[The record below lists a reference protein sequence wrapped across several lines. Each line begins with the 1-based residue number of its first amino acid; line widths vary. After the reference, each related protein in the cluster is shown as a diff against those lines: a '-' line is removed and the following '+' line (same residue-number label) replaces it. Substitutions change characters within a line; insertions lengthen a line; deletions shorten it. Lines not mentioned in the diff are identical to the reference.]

1 MATFTDVYKQELKSK
16 GILNSLGSAAFK
28 RTKER
33 LDPRNM
39 LFGGSGMLAASGQK
53 IFGKGYQSLD
63 KTPGKK
69 LSESGTFNGEIKSEV
84 LNSLL
89 ASSQNQE
96 AQLSII
102 AKNTMNGNAM
112 ARDMNVMRQNI
123 MKLVTMGGGKA
134 SRGSDMFFRDA
145 AAREKTYESQ
155 FGKEKTKTSPTP
167 VNKPGESN
175 DGNKGIIG
183 ALLGI
188 GSTIASAVTG
198 ALGSIPSLLSSIF
211 SAENIAKMLGIGLDV
226 MKGLGSV
233 FRLLLPIITN
243 PLFIGLAAGL
253 IGAKWLMDL
262 IDKGN
267 DEANT
272 DDKKN
277 VRVAQDRGSNS
288 SKLAA
293 RTLLID
299 QGLKSLLD
307 KDRTDADVS
316 DYTRGE
322 IKTKKEL
329 AEAISSAQA
338 SGKNAIEIKQSRV
351 AEEMQLKLE
360 SEALK
365 SMDDGS
371 YANAESKRLSAKPTS
386 PTPAPA
392 GAFRGQ
398 RSGDSAS
405 PTKVSP
411 GEGGVSEE
419 LVNFIKK
426 KEKFSAKAF
435 EDHKQ
440 ISIGYGTKANSPDE
454 VITEAEADARLRK
467 YLEKA
472 QKDVVSYGK
481 NKGYDWNQNQIEAL
495 TSFVYNLGP
504 GALRQVTADGKRS
517 NQQIA
522 EKIPEYNKA
531 SDKVSKGLMMRR
543 NEELAMFSLPS
554 PTTGTALAS
563 GSTAAS
569 DMKMA
574 LLTQQQS
581 APVVINQQS
590 APPQTQSAPPTA
602 VASAYNLDPWADLWG
617 TSILNPGRMGA

>member
-1 MATFTDVYKQELKSK
+1 M
-16 GILNSLGSAAFK
+16 
-28 RTKER
+28 
-33 LDPRNM
+33 
-39 LFGGSGMLAASGQK
+39 
-53 IFGKGYQSLD
+53 
-63 KTPGKK
+63 
-69 LSESGTFNGEIKSEV
+69 GT
-84 LNSLL
+84 
-89 ASSQNQE
+89 
-96 AQLSII
+96 
-102 AKNTMNGNAM
+102 
-112 ARDMNVMRQNI
+112 
-123 MKLVTMGGGKA
+123 
-134 SRGSDMFFRDA
+134 
-145 AAREKTYESQ
+145 
-155 FGKEKTKTSPTP
+155 
-167 VNKPGESN
+167 
-175 DGNKGIIG
+175 
-183 ALLGI
+183 LLGIAGTIGTI
-188 GSTIASAVTG
+188 GSTIAAAVTG

-211 SAENIAKMLGIGLDV
+211 SAENIGKIFGIGLDV

-253 IGAKWLMDL
+253 VGAKWLMDL

-267 DEANT
+267 LEANT
-272 DDKKN
+272 EEKKN
-277 VRVAQDRGSNS
+277 LRVAQDRGSNS

-299 QGLKSLLD
+299 EGLKSLLD

-316 DYTRGE
+316 AYTRGE

-329 AEAISSAQA
+329 SEAIASAQA
-338 SGKNAIEIKQSRV
+338 QGKNAIEIKQSRV

-360 SEALK
+360 TEASQ
-365 SMDDGS
+365 SMNDGS
-371 YANAESKRLSAKPTS
+371 YAAVESKRLGLKPTS

-392 GAFRGQ
+392 GAWRGQ
-398 RSGDSAS
+398 RTDDSAS

-426 KEKFSAKAF
+426 KEKFSARAF
-435 EDHKQ
+435 KDHKQ
-440 ISIGYGTKANSPDE
+440 ISIGYGTKANSEDE

-481 NKGYDWNQNQIEAL
+481 NKGYDWNQKQIDAL

-504 GALRQVTADGKRS
+504 AALRQVTADGKRS
-517 NQQIA
+517 NQEIA
-522 EKIPEYNKA
+522 AKIPEYNQASGKA
-531 SDKVSKGLMMRR
+531 LPGLITRR
-543 NEELAMFSLPS
+543 NEELAMFSLPP

-590 APPQTQSAPPTA
+590 AAPQTQSAPATA
-602 VASAYNLDPWADLWG
+602 VASAHNFDPWTDIWSAN
-617 TSILNPGRMGA
+617 ILNPGRMGA

>member
-1 MATFTDVYKQELKSK
+1 M
-16 GILNSLGSAAFK
+16 
-28 RTKER
+28 
-33 LDPRNM
+33 
-39 LFGGSGMLAASGQK
+39 
-53 IFGKGYQSLD
+53 
-63 KTPGKK
+63 
-69 LSESGTFNGEIKSEV
+69 
-84 LNSLL
+84 
-89 ASSQNQE
+89 
-96 AQLSII
+96 
-102 AKNTMNGNAM
+102 
-112 ARDMNVMRQNI
+112 
-123 MKLVTMGGGKA
+123 
-134 SRGSDMFFRDA
+134 
-145 AAREKTYESQ
+145 
-155 FGKEKTKTSPTP
+155 
-167 VNKPGESN
+167 
-175 DGNKGIIG
+175 G

-188 GSTIASAVTG
+188 AATIGTIGTTIAAAVTG
-198 ALGSIPSLLSSIF
+198 ALSSIPTLLTSIF
-211 SAENIAKMLGIGLDV
+211 SAANIGKMFGIGLDV

-233 FRLLLPIITN
+233 FRMLLPIITN

-272 DDKKN
+272 EEKKKG
-277 VRVAQDRGSNS
+277 RVARDEGSNS

-293 RTLLID
+293 RTIRIDAGMEQLLGPD
-299 QGLKSLLD
+299 G
-307 KDRTDADVS
+307 TDDLVS
-316 DYTRGE
+316 AYTRGE
-322 IKTKKEL
+322 FKTKKEL
-329 AEAISSAQA
+329 SEAVAAAKAQ
-338 SGKNAIEIKQSRV
+338 GKNAVEVKDSRV
-351 AEEMQLKLE
+351 AKEMQEELHG
-360 SEALK
+360 EALQ
-365 SMDDGS
+365 SMNDGS

-386 PTPAPA
+386 PTRSWPASA
-392 GAFRGQ
+392 GAWRGQ

-419 LVNFIKK
+419 LVNYIKK
-426 KEKFSAKAF
+426 KEKFSARAF
-435 EDHKQ
+435 KDHKQ
-440 ISIGYGTKANSPDE
+440 ISIGYGTKANSEDE

-481 NKGYDWNQNQIEAL
+481 NKGYDWNQKQIDAL

-517 NQQIA
+517 NQEIA
-522 EKIPEYNKA
+522 AKIPEYNQASGKA
-531 SDKVSKGLMMRR
+531 VPGLVTRR
-543 NEELAMFSLPS
+543 NEELAMFSMPS

-590 APPQTQSAPPTA
+590 AAPQKQSAPSTA
-602 VASAYNLDPWADLWG
+602 VASAYNLDPWMDLFG
-617 TSILNPGRMGA
+617 TSILNPGGLGA